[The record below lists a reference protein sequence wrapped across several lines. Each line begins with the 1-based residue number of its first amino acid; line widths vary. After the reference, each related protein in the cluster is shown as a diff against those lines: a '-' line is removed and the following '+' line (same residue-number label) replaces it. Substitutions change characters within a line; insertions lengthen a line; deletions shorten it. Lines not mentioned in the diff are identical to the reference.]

1 MIHNGT
7 LMTIATFPGRLD
19 ARAYQLGL
27 KPAQLANLAGVPRS
41 FIYDILR
48 GRSKRPARESL
59 ARVAAVLKVDVDWL
73 ISGIGKVEGEP
84 PVPLSE
90 VDDFVAIRLAAP
102 RPSMG
107 SGAVVDDLEEDD
119 DRTYQFRRS
128 WIEQRLGVKPSNLRL
143 LHVEGDSMAPT
154 LLSGDMVLVD
164 MTRRDP
170 NPPGIFVLNDG
181 MGLVA
186 KRIEAV
192 PNCDPPRIRIL
203 SDNPV
208 YSPYE
213 VLLEMVNIVGRIRW
227 FAREL

>member
-1 MIHNGT
+1 
-7 LMTIATFPGRLD
+7 MTIASFPGRLES
-19 ARAYQLGL
+19 RAYQLGL
-27 KPAQLANLAGVPRS
+27 KPAQLAELAGVPRS
-41 FIYDILR
+41 FIYDIMR
-48 GRSKRPARESL
+48 GRSKRPARDSL
-59 ARVAAVLKVDVDWL
+59 ARVAEILKVDVDWL
-73 ISGIGKVEGEP
+73 IAGIGQVEGDM
-84 PVPLSE
+84 PVALKAD
-90 VDDFVAIRLAAP
+90 DDFVHIRLAGP
-102 RPSMG
+102 RASMG
-107 SGAVVDDLEEDD
+107 GGAVVGDDEEDT

-128 WIEQRLGVKPSNLRL
+128 WIEEHLGVKPAKLRL
-143 LHVEGDSMAPT
+143 LHVEGDSMVPT

-164 MTRRDP
+164 MTRRVP

-192 PNCDPPRIRIL
+192 PSCEPPRIRIL

-213 VLLEMVNIVGRIRW
+213 QLLEMVNIVGRVRW

>member
-1 MIHNGT
+1 
-7 LMTIATFPGRLD
+7 MTIASFPGRLES
-19 ARAYQLGL
+19 RAYQLGL
-27 KPAQLANLAGVPRS
+27 KPAQLAELAGVPRS

-48 GRSKRPARESL
+48 GRSKRPSRESL
-59 ARVAAVLKVDVDWL
+59 ARVAEVLKVDVDWL
-73 ISGIGKVEGEP
+73 IAGIGQVEGDM
-84 PVPLSE
+84 PVALNSD
-90 VDDFVAIRLAAP
+90 DDFVHIRLAAP
-102 RPSMG
+102 RASMG
-107 SGAVVDDLEEDD
+107 GGTVVEDDEEDT

-128 WIEQRLGVKPSNLRL
+128 WIEEHLGVNPSKLRL
-143 LHVEGDSMAPT
+143 LHVEGDSMVPT

-164 MTRRDP
+164 MTRRVP

-192 PNCDPPRIRIL
+192 PNCEPPRIRIL

-208 YSPYE
+208 YRPYE
-213 VLLEMVNIVGRIRW
+213 QLLEMVNIVGRVRW